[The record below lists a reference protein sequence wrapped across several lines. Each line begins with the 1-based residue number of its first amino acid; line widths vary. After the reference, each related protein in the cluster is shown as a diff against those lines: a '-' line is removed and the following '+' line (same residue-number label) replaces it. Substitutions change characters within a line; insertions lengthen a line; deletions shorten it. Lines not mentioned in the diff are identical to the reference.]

1 MDDRR
6 TELTK
11 MLVRQG
17 LRGGSAG
24 TETTRGMKAP
34 GAAMDRARRQL
45 PATGREELSPAHVGG
60 MREAHAYLDELEAA
74 GTEAPAL
81 VRWDTAQFEPSPGRH
96 TRPVLKLLDGSGRR
110 RPVRYVAGPHLTL
123 IKGGKS

>member
-1 MDDRR
+1 MTDRR
-6 TELTK
+6 TDLTK

-24 TETTRGMKAP
+24 TETTRGMTAP

-45 PATGREELSPAHVGG
+45 PATGREELSPMHGGG

-81 VRWDTAQFEPSPGRH
+81 VRWEARKEPSPGGAA
-96 TRPVLKLLDGSGRR
+96 RPVLRMVYSSSRR
-110 RPVRYVAGPHLTL
+110 RPTRYAIGPRLVL
-123 IKGGKS
+123 IKGGKA

>member
-1 MDDRR
+1 MTDIS
-6 TELTK
+6 ESLEAL
-11 MLVRQG
+11 LVRQ
-17 LRGGSAG
+17 
-24 TETTRGMKAP
+24 GMKAP

-45 PATGREELSPAHVGG
+45 PATGREELSPVHVGG

-81 VRWDTAQFEPSPGRH
+81 VRWDTAQFEPSPGRR
-96 TRPVLKLLDGSGRR
+96 TRPALKLLDGGNRQ
-110 RPVRYVAGPHLTL
+110 RPVRYVAGPCLVL